1 METAS
6 QWVGID
12 VSKAHLDVYLRPSAQ
27 QCQVSNQAS
36 GIEELIQHLM
46 SVPVERVILEATG
59 GLEQPVAQ
67 ALQERGIAI
76 AIINPRQGR
85 DFAKA
90 SGKLAKTDRIDAAVL
105 AHFGEAM
112 QPAVT
117 VLASANEQALQEAV
131 TRRRQ
136 LVEMLSA
143 EKNRQ
148 SALRGKMRQSV
159 EEHLEWLE
167 QRIGELD
174 EEIAQLSQ
182 THDPW
187 RSHRSIL
194 TSVPGIGP
202 VIASTLIAMLPELGQ
217 VSDKRI
223 SALVGVAPLN
233 RDSGKYRGSRTTW
246 GGRANVRSVLYM
258 GTLVGVRH
266 NPVLKAFY
274 TGLVARGKA
283 KKVALTACMHKL
295 GRILNAMIREGKEW
309 QPPTLG
315 TESP

>member
-1 METAS
+1 MEASS

-12 VSKAHLDVYLRPSAQ
+12 VSKAHLDVYLRPSGQ
-27 QCQVSNQAS
+27 QFQVSNQAC
-36 GIEELIQHLM
+36 GIEELVQRLLPI
-46 SVPVERVILEATG
+46 PVARVILEATG

-67 ALQERGIAI
+67 ALQERGIGI

-112 QPAVT
+112 QPEVS
-117 VLASANEQALQEAV
+117 VLASANEQALQEAI

-167 QRIGELD
+167 QRIRELD
-174 EEIAQLSQ
+174 EAIEQLSQ
-182 THDPW
+182 AHEQW
-187 RSHRSIL
+187 RSHQALL
-194 TSVPGIGP
+194 TSTPGIGP
-202 VIASTLIAMLPELGQ
+202 VIATTLIAMLPELGQ

-233 RDSGKYRGSRTTW
+233 RDSGKYRGARTTW
-246 GGRANVRSVLYM
+246 GGRANVRALLYM
-258 GTLVGVRH
+258 GALVGIQH

-274 TGLVARGKA
+274 ARLLAQGKA
-283 KKVALTACMHKL
+283 KKVVLTACMHKL
-295 GRILNAMIREGKEW
+295 VRILNAMIRDGKPW
-309 QPPTLG
+309 QPTVPPM
-315 TESP
+315 ENP

>member
-1 METAS
+1 MEASS

-12 VSKAHLDVYLRPSAQ
+12 VSKAHLDVYLRPSGQ
-27 QCQVSNQAS
+27 QFQVSNQAC
-36 GIEELIQHLM
+36 GIEELVQRLLPI
-46 SVPVERVILEATG
+46 PVARVILEATG

-67 ALQERGIAI
+67 ALQERGIGI

-112 QPAVT
+112 QPEVS

-167 QRIGELD
+167 QRIRELD
-174 EEIAQLSQ
+174 EAIEQLSQ
-182 THDPW
+182 AHEQW
-187 RSHRSIL
+187 RSHQALL
-194 TSVPGIGP
+194 TSTPGIGP
-202 VIASTLIAMLPELGQ
+202 VIATTLIAMLPELGQ

-233 RDSGKYRGSRTTW
+233 RDSGKYRGARTTW
-246 GGRANVRSVLYM
+246 GGRANVRALLYM
-258 GTLVGVRH
+258 GALVGIQH

-274 TGLVARGKA
+274 ARLLAQGKA

-295 GRILNAMIREGKEW
+295 VRILNAMIRDGKPW
-309 QPPTLG
+309 QPTVPPM
-315 TESP
+315 ENP

>member
-1 METAS
+1 MEASS

-12 VSKAHLDVYLRPSAQ
+12 VSKAHLDVYLRPSGQ
-27 QCQVSNQAS
+27 QFQVSNQAC
-36 GIEELIQHLM
+36 GIEELVQRLLPI
-46 SVPVERVILEATG
+46 PVARVILEATG

-67 ALQERGIAI
+67 ALQERGIGI

-112 QPAVT
+112 QPEVS
-117 VLASANEQALQEAV
+117 VLASANEQALQEAI

-167 QRIGELD
+167 QRIRELD
-174 EEIAQLSQ
+174 EEIEQLSQ
-182 THDPW
+182 AHEQW
-187 RSHRSIL
+187 RSHQALL
-194 TSVPGIGP
+194 TSTPGIGP
-202 VIASTLIAMLPELGQ
+202 VIATTLIAMLPELGQ

-233 RDSGKYRGSRTTW
+233 RDSGKYRGARTTW
-246 GGRANVRSVLYM
+246 GGRANVRALLYM
-258 GTLVGVRH
+258 GALVGIQH

-274 TGLVARGKA
+274 ARLLAQGKA

-295 GRILNAMIREGKEW
+295 VRILNAMIRDGKPW
-309 QPPTLG
+309 QPTVPPM
-315 TESP
+315 ENP

>member
-1 METAS
+1 MEASS

-12 VSKAHLDVYLRPSAQ
+12 VSKAHLDVYLRPSGQ
-27 QCQVSNQAS
+27 QFQVSNQAC
-36 GIEELIQHLM
+36 GIEELVQRLLPI
-46 SVPVERVILEATG
+46 PVARVILEATG

-67 ALQERGIAI
+67 ALQERGIGI

-112 QPAVT
+112 QPEVS

-167 QRIGELD
+167 QRIRELD
-174 EEIAQLSQ
+174 EEIEQLSQ
-182 THDPW
+182 AHEQW
-187 RSHRSIL
+187 RSHQALL
-194 TSVPGIGP
+194 TSTPGIGP
-202 VIASTLIAMLPELGQ
+202 VIATTLIAMLPELGQ

-233 RDSGKYRGSRTTW
+233 RDSGKYRGARTTW
-246 GGRANVRSVLYM
+246 GGRANVRALLYM
-258 GTLVGVRH
+258 GALVGIQH

-274 TGLVARGKA
+274 ARLLAQGKA

-295 GRILNAMIREGKEW
+295 VRILNAMIRDGKPW
-309 QPPTLG
+309 QPAAPPI
-315 TESP
+315 ENP

>member
-1 METAS
+1 MEASS

-12 VSKAHLDVYLRPSAQ
+12 VSKAHLDVYLRPSGQ
-27 QCQVSNQAS
+27 QFQVSNQAC
-36 GIEELIQHLM
+36 GIEELVQRLLPI
-46 SVPVERVILEATG
+46 PVARVILEATG

-67 ALQERGIAI
+67 ALQERGIGI

-112 QPAVT
+112 QPEVS

-167 QRIGELD
+167 QRIRELD
-174 EEIAQLSQ
+174 EEIEQLSQ
-182 THDPW
+182 AHEQW
-187 RSHRSIL
+187 RSHQALL
-194 TSVPGIGP
+194 TSTPGIGP
-202 VIASTLIAMLPELGQ
+202 VIATTLIAMLPELGQ

-233 RDSGKYRGSRTTW
+233 RDSGKYRGARTTW
-246 GGRANVRSVLYM
+246 GGRANVRALLYM
-258 GTLVGVRH
+258 GALVGIQH

-274 TGLVARGKA
+274 ARLLAQGKA

-295 GRILNAMIREGKEW
+295 VRILNAMIRDGKPW
-309 QPPTLG
+309 QPAAPPM
-315 TESP
+315 ENP

>member
-1 METAS
+1 MEASS

-12 VSKAHLDVYLRPSAQ
+12 VSKAHLDVYLRPSGQ
-27 QCQVSNQAS
+27 QFQVSNQAC
-36 GIEELIQHLM
+36 GIEELVQRLLPI
-46 SVPVERVILEATG
+46 PVARVILEATG

-67 ALQERGIAI
+67 ALQERGIGI

-85 DFAKA
+85 DFAKV

-112 QPAVT
+112 QPEVS
-117 VLASANEQALQEAV
+117 VLASANEQALQEAI

-143 EKNRQ
+143 EKKRQ

-167 QRIGELD
+167 QRIRELD
-174 EEIAQLSQ
+174 EEIEQLSQ
-182 THDPW
+182 AHEQW
-187 RSHRSIL
+187 RSHQALL
-194 TSVPGIGP
+194 TSTPGIGP
-202 VIASTLIAMLPELGQ
+202 VIATTLIAMLPELGQ

-233 RDSGKYRGSRTTW
+233 RDSGKYRGARTTW
-246 GGRANVRSVLYM
+246 GGRANVRALLYM
-258 GTLVGVRH
+258 GALVGIQH

-274 TGLVARGKA
+274 ARLLAQGKA
-283 KKVALTACMHKL
+283 KKVVLTACMHKL
-295 GRILNAMIREGKEW
+295 VRILNAMIRDGKPW
-309 QPPTLG
+309 QPTVPPM
-315 TESP
+315 ENP